1 MALDGIFLKLL
12 LKEIEQYAL
21 DARIEKVYQ
30 PGKDEIVLALRGRGF
45 AGKLLISANSSM
57 PRLHFTSYAPENPSS
72 PPMLCMLL
80 RKHLTGA
87 RLIGI
92 RQPGLE
98 RAAFLDFDCI
108 NEFGDKVRYTLAV
121 EIMARHSNIILIDEN
136 GIITDA
142 VKRVDAQ
149 MSRQRQILPGEQYT
163 LPPAQPKVDFTE
175 LASRGIDKVIEQIKL
190 GKNEELSKKLLSLLQ
205 GCSPIV
211 CREIA
216 YFAGRGNEIT
226 SNEITNDQLDRLKFY
241 LNRICNI
248 ANLQDT
254 EKLSA
259 PRMVIR
265 ADTGKPMDFTYLNI
279 SQYGIA
285 ATVKEYDS
293 YCELLDE
300 FYYQRD
306 RQERIKRKAQDL
318 LKVLSNASERISR
331 KINAQTTELKQCENR
346 EQLKIYGDLIT
357 ANLYKLEKGM
367 LSCEVENYYEEDNPL
382 IKIKLDPA
390 KTPTQ
395 NAQKYYKDYRKAQTA
410 EKILYEQIEKGKQEL
425 IYIDSV
431 FDALSRA
438 DTDRELNEIRQ
449 ELALQG
455 YVKMHNKGRQKPPA
469 PLKPYEFIS
478 DDGFIIK
485 SGRNNMQN
493 DKLTLKDSHSGDIW
507 FHTKNIPGSHTVII
521 ARGAKV
527 PDKTLEQ
534 AAVIAA
540 YYSRAS
546 DSVQVPVDYTL
557 IKNVRKPQGAKP
569 GMVIYTD
576 YKTAYVNPDKQ
587 LVERL
592 LKQDK

>member
-1 MALDGIFLKLL
+1 MYK
-12 LKEIEQYAL
+12 
-21 DARIEKVYQ
+21 
-30 PGKDEIVLALRGRGF
+30 
-45 AGKLLISANSSM
+45 
-57 PRLHFTSYAPENPSS
+57 
-72 PPMLCMLL
+72 
-80 RKHLTGA
+80 
-87 RLIGI
+87 
-92 RQPGLE
+92 RQ
-98 RAAFLDFDCI
+98 DFDCI

-149 MSRQRQILPGEQYT
+149 MSRQRQILTGEQYT

-175 LASRGIDKVIEQIKL
+175 LNSVGIDKVIEQIKL

-254 EKLSA
+254 DNLSA

-285 ATVKEYDS
+285 ASVKEYDS

-331 KINAQTTELKQCENR
+331 KINAQTTELKQCEN
-346 EQLKIYGDLIT
+346 LSLIH
-357 ANLYKLEKGM
+357 
-367 LSCEVENYYEEDNPL
+367 
-382 IKIKLDPA
+382 
-390 KTPTQ
+390 
-395 NAQKYYKDYRKAQTA
+395 
-410 EKILYEQIEKGKQEL
+410 
-425 IYIDSV
+425 IYI
-431 FDALSRA
+431 FICISRS
-438 DTDRELNEIRQ
+438 
-449 ELALQG
+449 
-455 YVKMHNKGRQKPPA
+455 QK
-469 PLKPYEFIS
+469 S
-478 DDGFIIK
+478 
-485 SGRNNMQN
+485 
-493 DKLTLKDSHSGDIW
+493 
-507 FHTKNIPGSHTVII
+507 
-521 ARGAKV
+521 
-527 PDKTLEQ
+527 
-534 AAVIAA
+534 
-540 YYSRAS
+540 
-546 DSVQVPVDYTL
+546 
-557 IKNVRKPQGAKP
+557 
-569 GMVIYTD
+569 
-576 YKTAYVNPDKQ
+576 
-587 LVERL
+587 
-592 LKQDK
+592 